1 MVVRNNRTMTMHLLA
16 AAILAAVATTNS
28 NGVGVLP
35 EAVFAANAVKEASP
49 EVRTIVVMP
58 GKTLGAIKPLH
69 GVNNGPITPRAY
81 QSRSNFTA
89 YKAARIPSART
100 HDSALYGGYGGS
112 HVADISAIFPDFDK
126 DETDPA
132 SYDFAYTDRMLDT
145 IRKAGTEVFYRLGQS
160 IEHGIKK
167 YHVGPPKDFA
177 KWARIC
183 EHVIRH
189 YNEGWANG
197 FKWNIRHWEIWNEA
211 SNNSPKN
218 PTCWGGTEAQFHDF
232 YEIVARHLK
241 KRFPDLM
248 IGGPATTGW
257 EAWSERFLIEMG
269 KRKVPM
275 DFFSWHS
282 YQTTPEA
289 VVKRAENM
297 RRYMD
302 ENGYKNA
309 KSYMTEW
316 NYVRDWNHEWA
327 YSLSV
332 ESGARCLKGAAYA
345 ASVISSCQN
354 APVDLAHYYDARP
367 NTAMNGLFKAT
378 KPIPGYY
385 AIYAWSKL
393 AALGT
398 QVETKNLRSAD
409 KYDFDDIYV
418 TAATDGKGRFGIY
431 LVRFSEDDNSVR
443 MKRVRVR
450 VEGVSLAGLFAH
462 ITDSSRL
469 FTEVPLE
476 AEADGSAFLEFEP
489 NSLVY
494 IGN

>member
-1 MVVRNNRTMTMHLLA
+1 MIAHFFLTMF
-16 AAILAAVATTNS
+16 AAVS
-28 NGVGVLP
+28 SVGGNGDGVLP
-35 EAVFAANAVKEASP
+35 ESAFASGSAKAKSP

-58 GKTLGAIKPLH
+58 TNTLGAVKLLH
-69 GVNNGPITPRAY
+69 GVNNGPTRPRSY

-132 SYDFAYTDRMLDT
+132 NYDFTYTDQMLET
-145 IRKAGTEVFYRLGQS
+145 IRMAGAEVFYRLGQS

-167 YHVGPPKDFA
+167 YNVGPPKDFA

-189 YNEGWANG
+189 YNEGWGNG

-218 PTCWGGTEAQFHDF
+218 PTCWGGTDAQFYDF

-241 KRFPDLM
+241 RCFPDLM

-257 EAWSERFLIEMG
+257 EAWSERFLVEMG

-282 YQTTPEA
+282 YQTRPEA
-289 VVKRAENM
+289 VVQRAINM

-302 ENGYKNA
+302 ANGYKES

-316 NYVRDWNHEWA
+316 NYVRDWGAEWS

-332 ESGARCLKGAAYA
+332 ESGSRRLKGAAYVA
-345 ASVISSCQN
+345 AVLSACQN
-354 APVDLAHYYDARP
+354 APVDIAHYYDARP
-367 NTAMNGLFKAT
+367 NTSMNGLFKANVT
-378 KPIPGYY
+378 LPGYY
-385 AIYAWSKL
+385 SIYAWSKL
-393 AALGT
+393 VSLGT
-398 QVETKNLRSAD
+398 QVKAMNIRSAD
-409 KYDFDDIYV
+409 KYDLDDVYA
-418 TAATDGKGRFGIY
+418 TAATDGNGRFGLY

-443 MKRVRVR
+443 LKRVRVR
-450 VEGVSLAGLFAH
+450 VEGISLTGLFAH
-462 ITDSSRL
+462 VVDSSRL
-469 FTEVPLE
+469 FTEVPIE
-476 AEADGSAFLEFEP
+476 TESDGSAFITLEP

-494 IGN
+494 LGN

>member
-1 MVVRNNRTMTMHLLA
+1 MIANLLVFA
-16 AAILAAVATTNS
+16 ALAVTG
-28 NGVGVLP
+28 NGGGNGGGVLP
-35 EAVFAANAVKEASP
+35 EAVFASTAEKETMP
-49 EVRTIVVMP
+49 EVRTIAVAP
-58 GKTLGAIKPLH
+58 AKEIGLIKPLN
-69 GVNNGPITPRAY
+69 GVNNGPTRPKAY
-81 QSRSNFTA
+81 QSRSNFSI

-132 SYDFAYTDRMLDT
+132 SYDFTYTDRMLET
-145 IRKAGTEVFYRLGQS
+145 IRMAGTEVFYRLGQS

-218 PTCWGGTEAQFHDF
+218 PTCWGGTDAQFYDF
-232 YEIVARHLK
+232 YEIAARHLK
-241 KRFPDLM
+241 KCFPDLM

-257 EAWSERFLIEMG
+257 EAWSEKFLIEMG

-289 VVKRAENM
+289 VVRRAENM

-332 ESGARCLKGAAYA
+332 ESGSRCLKGAAYA

-367 NTAMNGLFKAT
+367 NTAMNGLFKANAT
-378 KPIPGYY
+378 LPGYY

-393 AALGT
+393 AAMGR
-398 QVETKNLRSAD
+398 QVDVKNLRSAD
-409 KYDFDDIYV
+409 KYDYNDIYA
-418 TAATDGKGRFGIY
+418 TAAIDGMGRFGLY
-431 LVRFSEDDNSVR
+431 LARFSEDDNSVR
-443 MKRVRVR
+443 MKRVKVC
-450 VEGVSLAGLFAH
+450 VNGVSLSGLFAH
-462 ITDSSRL
+462 FVDSNRH

-476 AEADGSAFLEFEP
+476 AEADGSAFLSLEP
-489 NSLVY
+489 NCIVY

>member
-1 MVVRNNRTMTMHLLA
+1 MSKIQVDL
-16 AAILAAVATTNS
+16 S
-28 NGVGVLP
+28 Q
-35 EAVFAANAVKEASP
+35 
-49 EVRTIVVMP
+49 
-58 GKTLGAIKPLH
+58 AIKPIKPMH
-69 GVNNGPITPRAY
+69 GVNNGPTRPKAY
-81 QSRSNFTA
+81 QSRSNFSL

-126 DETDPA
+126 DENDPA
-132 SYDFAYTDRMLDT
+132 SYDFTYTDRMLDT
-145 IRKAGTEVFYRLGQS
+145 IRMAGTEVFYRLGQS

-218 PTCWGGTEAQFHDF
+218 PTCWGGTEEQFHDF

-241 KRFPDLM
+241 KCFPDLM

-257 EAWSERFLIEMG
+257 EAWSERFLVEMG

-289 VVKRAENM
+289 VVKRAQNM

-302 ENGYKNA
+302 ENGYRNA

-316 NYVRDWNHEWA
+316 NYVRDWNHEWG

-332 ESGARCLKGAAYA
+332 ESGSRCLKGAAYA

-367 NTAMNGLFKAT
+367 NTAMNGLFKANT
-378 KPIPGYY
+378 ALPGDY

-398 QVETKNLRSAD
+398 QVETKNIRSAD
-409 KYDFDDIYV
+409 EYDYDDVYA
-418 TAATDGKGRFGIY
+418 TAAADGKGCFGLY
-431 LVRFSEDDNSVR
+431 LVRFSENDNSVR
-443 MKRVRVR
+443 MKRVRVS

-462 ITDSSRL
+462 VVDTNRL

-476 AEADGSAFLEFEP
+476 AEPDGSVFLTLEP
-489 NSLVY
+489 NCIVY

>member
-1 MVVRNNRTMTMHLLA
+1 MIANLMVFAALA
-16 AAILAAVATTNS
+16 VTG
-28 NGVGVLP
+28 NGGGGVLP
-35 EAVFAANAVKEASP
+35 EAVFASTAEKEP
-49 EVRTIVVMP
+49 TPDVRTIVVSP
-58 GKTLGAIKPLH
+58 SKEIGLIKPLN
-69 GVNNGPITPRAY
+69 GVNNGPTRPKSY
-81 QSRSNFTA
+81 QSRSNFTI
-89 YKAARIPSART
+89 YKAAKIPSART

-132 SYDFAYTDRMLDT
+132 SYDFTYTDRMLET
-145 IRKAGTEVFYRLGQS
+145 IRMAGTEVFYRLGQS

-218 PTCWGGTEAQFHDF
+218 PTCWGGTDAQFYDF

-241 KRFPDLM
+241 KCFPNLM

-257 EAWSERFLIEMG
+257 EAWSEKFLIEMG

-302 ENGYKNA
+302 ENGYKDA

-316 NYVRDWNHEWA
+316 NYVRDWNHEWS

-332 ESGARCLKGAAYA
+332 ESGSRCLKGAAYA

-367 NTAMNGLFKAT
+367 NTAMNGLFKANT
-378 KPIPGYY
+378 TLPGYY

-393 AALGT
+393 AAMGR
-398 QVETKNLRSAD
+398 QVDVKNLSSAD
-409 KYDFDDIYV
+409 KYDYNDIYA
-418 TAATDGKGRFGIY
+418 TAAIDGKGRFGLY
-431 LVRFSEDDNSVR
+431 LARFSEDDNSVR
-443 MKRVRVR
+443 MKRVKVC
-450 VEGVSLAGLFAH
+450 VNGVSLSGLFAH
-462 ITDSSRL
+462 FVDSNRH

-476 AEADGSAFLEFEP
+476 AEADGSAFLSLEP
-489 NSLVY
+489 NCIVY

>member
-1 MVVRNNRTMTMHLLA
+1 MIANLLVFA
-16 AAILAAVATTNS
+16 ALAVTG
-28 NGVGVLP
+28 NGGGNGGGVLP
-35 EAVFAANAVKEASP
+35 EAVFASTAEKEPMP
-49 EVRTIVVMP
+49 EVRTIVVAP
-58 GKTLGAIKPLH
+58 AKEIGLIKPLN
-69 GVNNGPITPRAY
+69 GVNNGPTRPKAY
-81 QSRSNFTA
+81 QSRSNFSI

-132 SYDFAYTDRMLDT
+132 SYDFTYTDRMLET
-145 IRKAGTEVFYRLGQS
+145 IRMAGTEVFYRLGQS

-197 FKWNIRHWEIWNEA
+197 FKWDIRHWEIWNEA

-218 PTCWGGTEAQFHDF
+218 PTCWGGTDAQFYDF
-232 YEIVARHLK
+232 YEIAARHLK
-241 KRFPDLM
+241 KCFPDLM

-257 EAWSERFLIEMG
+257 EAWSEKFLIEMG

-332 ESGARCLKGAAYA
+332 ESGSRCLKGAAYA

-367 NTAMNGLFKAT
+367 NTSMNGLFKANT
-378 KPIPGYY
+378 TLPGYY
-385 AIYAWSKL
+385 AVYAWSKL
-393 AALGT
+393 AALGR
-398 QVETKNLRSAD
+398 QVEVKNIRSAD
-409 KYDFDDIYV
+409 KYDYNDIYA
-418 TAATDGKGRFGIY
+418 TAAADGKGRFGLY
-431 LVRFSEDDNSVR
+431 LARFSEDDNSVR
-443 MKRVRVR
+443 MKRVKVC
-450 VEGVSLAGLFAH
+450 VDGISLSGLFAH
-462 ITDSSRL
+462 IVDSNRH

-476 AEADGSAFLEFEP
+476 AEADGSTYLTLEP
-489 NSLVY
+489 NCLVY